1 MCRYIFDIAKMF
13 DNIFIKIW
21 VMHQILFTQILTNF
35 ATGPICSRYINFKN
49 LKYFCFISV
58 VNVFC

>member
-21 VMHQILFTQILTNF
+21 VMHKILFTQILTNF
-35 ATGPICSRYINFKN
+35 PTDPICSRYINCKN
-49 LKYFCFISV
+49 FKYFCFIPV